1 MKVGDT
7 LEGTV
12 VRLTSFGAFVEVFKG
27 IEGLVHIS
35 EITDEN
41 IAKPEEVLKI
51 GQKVKA
57 KVLNVDKAS
66 KKLALSI
73 KDAAEKSK
81 EYLKYVDNDEDEVTL
96 GDLFKDLF

>member
-1 MKVGDT
+1 M
-7 LEGTV
+7 E
-12 VRLTSFGAFVEVFKG
+12 
-27 IEGLVHIS
+27 
-35 EITDEN
+35 
-41 IAKPEEVLKI
+41 I
-51 GQKVKA
+51 GQKVKV
-57 KVLNVDKAS
+57 KVLNVDKTS